1 LELAGAKPLYHGF
14 LGLGGIIAIVRYR
27 NGLWHGVCRSR
38 KSRSTHSV
46 SLLSAMGIRLN
57 TRNARIRTAFASVV
71 VIHLFCSLEIAAQNP
86 DTAAMVMRIEQRMA
100 QVDQAP
106 VGAVFLSYSDR
117 ENAVLL
123 RPDSTVTGDPVERN
137 EIYLNPDGSV
147 AGVGTFLRS
156 TYPGITESA
165 CHYFDPDGHTV
176 AVSWTMKWLHSV
188 CTDSVAVQTTYVY
201 FGATGASIQEFATLT
216 DQQGKLL
223 DHTTCMY
230 PNLDRHFD
238 AFYHRDI
245 LLMSKHITLR

>member
-1 LELAGAKPLYHGF
+1 
-14 LGLGGIIAIVRYR
+14 
-27 NGLWHGVCRSR
+27 
-38 KSRSTHSV
+38 
-46 SLLSAMGIRLN
+46 MGIRLN

-100 QVDQAP
+100 QVDRAP
-106 VGAVFLSYSDR
+106 VRWVFLSYEGHEDGVLLLPDS
-117 ENAVLL
+117 AVLG
-123 RPDSTVTGDPVERN
+123 TPVERN
-137 EIYLNPDGSV
+137 EIYANPDGSV

-156 TYPGITESA
+156 MYPGITESA

-176 AVSWTMKWLHSV
+176 AVSWTMKWVKSV

-201 FGATGASIQEFATLT
+201 FGSEGVSIQEFVTLT
-216 DQQGKLL
+216 DGGGKVL

-245 LLMSKHITLR
+245 LLLNKHITLP